1 MLPVASRG
9 FMQRSRGKQS
19 LPLRIICVFCHLESL
34 LLTRPL
40 HSSSCI
46 LLSFCYL
53 SLLSSVLRLFTPS
66 PGVVPV
72 PCGWSGWCGWHGTVG
87 GVCVTPRRKQGATR
101 QSLPQVLVQTQAATD
116 ERASRSAPLWLL
128 YRQRRGPGDNVF
140 VSPKTHTVVRCCV
153 INVTTFKAGNTVIC
167 LYMIFVEK

>member
-1 MLPVASRG
+1 MANPWRGTGVSLCVLQSVRWRIDQGQTPVLPVTSRG
-9 FMQRSRGKQS
+9 LMQRSRGKQS

-53 SLLSSVLRLFTPS
+53 SLLSSVLRVFTPS

-72 PCGWSGWCGWHGTVG
+72 PCGWSGWCGWHGTMGVSVWHPG
-87 GVCVTPRRKQGATR
+87 GSKGQRGSPCLRSSCKLRR
-101 QSLPQVLVQTQAATD
+101 PQL
-116 ERASRSAPLWLL
+116 
-128 YRQRRGPGDNVF
+128 RGPPDLLPFGCCIDRDGGDKEDR
-140 VSPKTHTVVRCCV
+140 SDST
-153 INVTTFKAGNTVIC
+153 
-167 LYMIFVEK
+167 